1 MGTLAGCIALVSG
14 SGRGIG
20 RAIALRYAREG
31 ATVVVSD
38 LDRAAA
44 EALAGEL
51 RASGATADAFRA
63 DVSDPDQSSAMVDF
77 TVERFGRID
86 VLVNNAGVIRVQ
98 PLLEV
103 TPADWDF
110 VNNVNARGLFFAVQ
124 AGARR
129 MLGQP
134 PLAPGRPKGKI
145 VNVASIAG
153 RSARPSPLFSAYA
166 ASKAAA
172 ISITQSTASALA
184 PGVTVNAIC
193 PGVVDTEMWRTI
205 DRQWTAHD
213 GRAAGA
219 AWADRIR
226 NIPMGRPEN
235 PEDLAGIA
243 AFLAAA
249 DSDYITGQ
257 SFHVDGGVLMY

>member
-193 PGVVDTEMWRTI
+193 PGVVDTEMWRRTTVV
-205 DRQWTAHD
+205 RPELRGPTASATSRWG
-213 GRAAGA
+213 GR
-219 AWADRIR
+219 RIR
-226 NIPMGRPEN
+226 RISPVSRRSSPRPTRTTSRGSRSTWMV
-235 PEDLAGIA
+235 A
-243 AFLAAA
+243 
-249 DSDYITGQ
+249 Y
-257 SFHVDGGVLMY
+257 